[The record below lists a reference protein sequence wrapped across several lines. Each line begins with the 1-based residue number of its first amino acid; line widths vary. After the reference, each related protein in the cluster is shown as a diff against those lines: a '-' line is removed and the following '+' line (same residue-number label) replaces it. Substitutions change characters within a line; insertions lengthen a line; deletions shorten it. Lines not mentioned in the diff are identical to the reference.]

1 MRLLLH
7 SDYSELKILLV
18 YPLVKAKEHLLQRSS
33 HGNRY
38 FYCNNN
44 ETACFGTQ
52 RGFRKGIP
60 YLFNWKCNTTLRNQH
75 QNNRFL
81 ISRHSDTHFMSK
93 YNCKEANEYSLLDKS
108 TLATDFGT
116 RQEYISLRNL
126 EYSSMNISD
135 DLQPLGLR
143 ENFDPELF
151 ESIYTL
157 KSEEE
162 HHPQLRLCNTAYT
175 ERLSIQFCHIVIHF
189 RDFDMFEHTTAYRKV
204 HNVSRTS
211 PTGFTAEIIS
221 RIITVLIDIGI
232 LAISAHIM
240 FAD

>member
-7 SDYSELKILLV
+7 PDHPELKI
-18 YPLVKAKEHLLQRSS
+18 PLVHPLARAKEHLKQRSS

-93 YNCKEANEYSLLDKS
+93 YNCKEANEYSLSDKS

-116 RQEYISLRNL
+116 GQEYILLRNL
-126 EYSSMNISD
+126 EYLLIDISD
-135 DLQPLGLR
+135 DLQPLELR
-143 ENFDPELF
+143 ENFDPKLF

-162 HHPQLRLCNTAYT
+162 HH
-175 ERLSIQFCHIVIHF
+175 S
-189 RDFDMFEHTTAYRKV
+189 
-204 HNVSRTS
+204 
-211 PTGFTAEIIS
+211 
-221 RIITVLIDIGI
+221 
-232 LAISAHIM
+232 
-240 FAD
+240 